1 VDILNC
7 HDWNWRGNRLATIA
21 DDSTAQYYD
30 HKVVDHGNEFG
41 DQQNYLGFRI
51 VIITTNTFF
60 EIQGSNSFQLI
71 SMSVIKILG

>member
-1 VDILNC
+1 MNC
-7 HDWNWRGNRLATIA
+7 HDWNWWGYCLATIA
-21 DDSTAQYYD
+21 DDFTAQYYD